1 MGDFTLDR
9 DAIKEKYGLHPREL
23 IQVATEAD
31 EKGLDSDD
39 EGDFV
44 AKRLGLEDAERT
56 DSDFDSGD
64 EQEEEDSAERLVN
77 KHYDEWESKQN
88 SLILQN
94 PLEHFVRKRL
104 MNHYQQARYIQN
116 LDEND
121 EKKNLDEEYEAIRAY
136 NQRMTQS
143 DIDPNDNY
151 DPINY
156 ERKAHDTSL
165 LELRENLTKAVSERK
180 AEALPIA
187 ISIFN
192 RLQDKVVKTKRL
204 EDQDAA

>member
-1 MGDFTLDR
+1 
-9 DAIKEKYGLHPREL
+9 
-23 IQVATEAD
+23 
-31 EKGLDSDD
+31 
-39 EGDFV
+39 
-44 AKRLGLEDAERT
+44 
-56 DSDFDSGD
+56 
-64 EQEEEDSAERLVN
+64 
-77 KHYDEWESKQN
+77 
-88 SLILQN
+88 
-94 PLEHFVRKRL
+94 
-104 MNHYQQARYIQN
+104 MNHYHQARYIQN
-116 LDEND
+116 LDEDDD
-121 EKKNLDEEYEAIRAY
+121 EKNLDEEYEAIRAY
-136 NQRMTQS
+136 NRRMTQS

-204 EDQDAA
+204 ED